1 MRPAMNR
8 IFLAILALF
17 AGIAAQVAPAEAR
30 MRGNTEIGSVVTQ
43 RAAVRA
49 AAAVEVAAVHAA
61 APEALRRD
69 APLPLRHAPGS
80 AVAVPTVRLG
90 PDRALE

>member
-1 MRPAMNR
+1 MRSAMNR

-17 AGIAAQVAPAEAR
+17 AGIAAQVVPAEAR
-30 MRGNTEIGSVVTQ
+30 MRGTTEIGSVVTQ

-49 AAAVEVAAVHAA
+49 AAVVEVAAVHAA
-61 APEALRRD
+61 APQALRRD
-69 APLPLRHAPGS
+69 APIPLRRAAGT
-80 AVAVPTVRLG
+80 AVVVPTVRLG

>member
-1 MRPAMNR
+1 MRLAMNR
-8 IFLAILALF
+8 IFLALLALF
-17 AGIAAQVAPAEAR
+17 AGIAAQVSPAEAR

-49 AAAVEVAAVHAA
+49 PTAVEVAAVHAD
-61 APEALRRD
+61 APQTALAI
-69 APLPLRHAPGS
+69 APLPMLHPA
-80 AVAVPTVRLG
+80 AIVAAAPTVLLG